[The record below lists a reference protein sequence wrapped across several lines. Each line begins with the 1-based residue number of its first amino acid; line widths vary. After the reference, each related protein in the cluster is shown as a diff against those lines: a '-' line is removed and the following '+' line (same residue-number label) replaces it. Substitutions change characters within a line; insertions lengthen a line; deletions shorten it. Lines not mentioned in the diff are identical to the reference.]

1 MLLFGNLP
9 RHSKGESILIRKG
22 KKIPKNSINDDTDN
36 VGLTYKLSGV
46 DINAGDAL
54 VNQIKPIAAST
65 HRSGTL
71 GKIGGFGG
79 LFDLKAAG
87 FVDPI
92 LISATDGV
100 GTKLKIAQE
109 MGRHDSIGIDL
120 VAMCVNDIIV
130 QGGEPLF
137 FLDYFATGKLNN
149 TEATEVIKGISK
161 ACLQADVCLLGGETA
176 EMPGLYEP
184 GVYDLAGFCVG
195 AVERKNIL
203 PSNDLN
209 KHDVVFGLLS
219 DGLHSNGFSL
229 VHKILEIKKM
239 KIEQISPFDDSPTIG
254 EALLKPTR
262 IYVKSCLKA
271 IETGKVK
278 ALAHI
283 TGGGLLDNIPRIL
296 SDGLGVDLYSKAWEI
311 PEIFHWLASTG
322 NITKKELMRTFN
334 CGIGMVL
341 ITSPD
346 HASDIQ
352 QILIENGESVIP
364 IGEVVQRDN
373 NESVVIH
380 D

>member
-1 MLLFGNLP
+1 M
-9 RHSKGESILIRKG
+9 
-22 KKIPKNSINDDTDN
+22 
-36 VGLTYKLSGV
+36 
-46 DINAGDAL
+46 
-54 VNQIKPIAAST
+54 
-65 HRSGTL
+65 
-71 GKIGGFGG
+71 
-79 LFDLKAAG
+79 
-87 FVDPI
+87 
-92 LISATDGV
+92 ISATDGV

-149 TEATEVIKGISK
+149 VEAAEVIKGISV
-161 ACLQADVCLLGGETA
+161 ACLQANVSLLGGETA

-195 AVERKNIL
+195 AVERNNIL
-203 PSNDLN
+203 PSNDLKKN
-209 KHDVVFGLLS
+209 DVVFGLLS

-229 VHKILEIKKM
+229 VHKILEIKNM

-271 IETGKVK
+271 IETGQVK

-283 TGGGLLDNIPRIL
+283 TGGGLLENIPRIL
-296 SDGLGVDLYSKAWEI
+296 NDGLGVDLYSKAWKI
-311 PEIFHWLASTG
+311 PEIFNWLALTG
-322 NITKKELMRTFN
+322 NITKKELLRTFN

-352 QILIENGESVIP
+352 KILVENGESVIP

-373 NESVVIH
+373 NELVVIH

>member
-1 MLLFGNLP
+1 MDIKNNP
-9 RHSKGESILIRKG
+9 SSI
-22 KKIPKNSINDDTDN
+22 
-36 VGLTYKLSGV
+36 TYRDSGV
-46 DINAGDAL
+46 DIDAGNALIDA
-54 VNQIKPIAAST
+54 IKPHAKRTARKGRT
-65 HRSGTL
+65 ADL
-71 GKIGGFGG
+71 GGFGG
-79 LFDLKAAG
+79 LFDLKNTG
-87 FVDPI
+87 FNDPI
-92 LISATDGV
+92 LVAATDGV
-100 GTKLKIAQE
+100 GTKLEIAHNS
-109 MGRHDSIGIDL
+109 GIHRGLGIDL
-120 VAMCVNDIIV
+120 VAMCANDLLA
-130 QGGEPLF
+130 QGAMPLF

-149 TEATEVIKGISK
+149 IEATEVIKGISK

-209 KHDVVFGLLS
+209 KNDVVFGLLS

-229 VHKILEIKKM
+229 VHKILEIKQM

-254 EALLKPTR
+254 EALLKPTK

-311 PEIFHWLASTG
+311 PEIFQWLASTG
-322 NITKKELMRTFN
+322 NIAKKELMRTFN

>member
-1 MLLFGNLP
+1 M
-9 RHSKGESILIRKG
+9 
-22 KKIPKNSINDDTDN
+22 
-36 VGLTYKLSGV
+36 
-46 DINAGDAL
+46 
-54 VNQIKPIAAST
+54 
-65 HRSGTL
+65 
-71 GKIGGFGG
+71 
-79 LFDLKAAG
+79 
-87 FVDPI
+87 
-92 LISATDGV
+92 ISATDGV

-149 TEATEVIKGISK
+149 AEAAEVIKGISV
-161 ACLQADVCLLGGETA
+161 ACLQANVSLLGGETA

-195 AVERKNIL
+195 AVERNNIL
-203 PSNDLN
+203 PSNDLKKN
-209 KHDVVFGLLS
+209 DVVFGLLS

-229 VHKILEIKKM
+229 VHKILEIKNM

-271 IETGKVK
+271 IETGQVK

-283 TGGGLLDNIPRIL
+283 TGGGLLENIPRIL
-296 SDGLGVDLYSKAWEI
+296 NDGLGVDLYSKAWKI
-311 PEIFHWLASTG
+311 PEIFNWLALTG
-322 NITKKELMRTFN
+322 NITKKELLRTFN

-352 QILIENGESVIP
+352 KILVENGESVIP

-373 NESVVIH
+373 NELVVIH

>member
-1 MLLFGNLP
+1 M
-9 RHSKGESILIRKG
+9 
-22 KKIPKNSINDDTDN
+22 
-36 VGLTYKLSGV
+36 
-46 DINAGDAL
+46 
-54 VNQIKPIAAST
+54 VNKIKPIASST
-65 HRSGTL
+65 HRPGTL

-87 FVDPI
+87 FIDPI

-109 MGRHDSIGIDL
+109 MGQHDSIGIDL

-149 TEATEVIKGISK
+149 AEAAEVIKGISQG
-161 ACLQADVCLLGGETA
+161 CLQADVSLLGGETA

-195 AVERKNIL
+195 AVERNNIL
-203 PSNDLN
+203 PSNDLKKN
-209 KHDVVFGLLS
+209 DVVIGLLS
-219 DGLHSNGFSL
+219 NGLHSNGFSL
-229 VHKILEIKKM
+229 VHKILEIKNI
-239 KIEQISPFDDSPTIG
+239 KIDHLSTFDDSATIG

-271 IETGKVK
+271 MKTGTVK

-283 TGGGLLDNIPRIL
+283 TGGGLLENIPRIL
-296 SDGLGVDLYSKAWEI
+296 SKGLGVDLYSKAWEI
-311 PEIFHWLASTG
+311 PEIFNWLALSG

-334 CGIGMVL
+334 CGIGMIL

-346 HASDIQ
+346 HASNIQ
-352 QILIENGESVIP
+352 QILIENGETVIP
-364 IGEVVQRDN
+364 IGEVVQRDD
-373 NESVVIH
+373 NELVVIH